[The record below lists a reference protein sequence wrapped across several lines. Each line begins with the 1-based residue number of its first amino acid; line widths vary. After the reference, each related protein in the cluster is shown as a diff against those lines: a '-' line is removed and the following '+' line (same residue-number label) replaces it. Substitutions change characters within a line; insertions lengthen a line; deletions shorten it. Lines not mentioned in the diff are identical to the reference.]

1 VSPRAKAK
9 AVKSG
14 LLYGIPFSTKTAE
27 LLRRAADRV
36 WECHLAPASF
46 ARKCGVVVT
55 SLYQLRHVRWWFCQR
70 SQVDVFHVPSS
81 HRRNVLDF
89 HIRNLNKRSRPSE
102 RRFLLV
108 LLVRNRHPGGII
120 LPKWTRSDKRVSSR
134 FNSFRNIMLAR
145 SFSVAFCPDFSD
157 SCTVAVCSYP
167 HQSALGLGGLGL
179 STFLSTLSLP
189 WRVFCKLRNRR
200 LISLRLHRTVG
211 AEVLVK
217 C

>member
-1 VSPRAKAK
+1 MF
-9 AVKSG
+9 G
-14 LLYGIPFSTKTAE
+14 GGFSRDLRPTCSTCLRLIAE
-27 LLRRAADRV
+27 MCLI
-36 WECHLAPASF
+36 S
-46 ARKCGVVVT
+46 T
-55 SLYQLRHVRWWFCQR
+55 S
-70 SQVDVFHVPSS
+70 
-81 HRRNVLDF
+81 
-89 HIRNLNKRSRPSE
+89 RNLNKGSRPSE

-134 FNSFRNIMLAR
+134 FNSFRNIMLPR

-200 LISLRLHRTVG
+200 LISLRLI
-211 AEVLVK
+211 ELLVQRF
-217 C
+217 